1 MLVAAVLGGLVG
13 VTTVGAAG
21 EQFIPILSV
30 REGSNR
36 TTGIPRADGLIAY
49 LTLLNERDGGIY
61 SVPVVWEE
69 CETVWD
75 VSRGIECYE
84 RLKTKGPTGAAV
96 MQVFGTAL
104 TYALIERARHDQ
116 ILLIAPG
123 TGRSDASDGR
133 VFPYVFNGP
142 SNSWS
147 QNTAKM
153 RFGAP
158 QGPENCAC
166 VPRQ

>member
-1 MLVAAVLGGLVG
+1 MHLQRPWWSILVAAVLGGLVG
-13 VTTVGAAG
+13 VTAVAAAG
-21 EQFIPILSV
+21 AQFIPILGF
-30 REGSNR
+30 REGTLR
-36 TTGIPRADGLIAY
+36 ALGIPQADGLIAY
-49 LTLLNERDGGIY
+49 LTLLNERDGGIHG
-61 SVPVVWEE
+61 VPVVWEE

-84 RLKTKGPTGAAV
+84 RLKTTGPTGAAV

-147 QNTAKM
+147 QNTAKI
-153 RFGAP
+153 RFIG
-158 QGPENCAC
+158 
-166 VPRQ
+166 